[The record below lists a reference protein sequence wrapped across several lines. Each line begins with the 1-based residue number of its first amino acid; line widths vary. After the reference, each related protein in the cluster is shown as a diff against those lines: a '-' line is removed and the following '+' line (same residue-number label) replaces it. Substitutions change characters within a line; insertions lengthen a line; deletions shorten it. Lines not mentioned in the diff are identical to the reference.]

1 MKGRVIKISNSLVDY
16 LLASKVHHRET
27 YDDVIKRLIKQN
39 QLKNSTTNSKESVVE
54 N

>member
-1 MKGRVIKISNSLVDY
+1 MDSQTIRISKELADY
-16 LLASKVHHRET
+16 ISGSKVHHRET

-39 QLKNSTTNSKESVVE
+39 QLKNSTTQTNEQVVE